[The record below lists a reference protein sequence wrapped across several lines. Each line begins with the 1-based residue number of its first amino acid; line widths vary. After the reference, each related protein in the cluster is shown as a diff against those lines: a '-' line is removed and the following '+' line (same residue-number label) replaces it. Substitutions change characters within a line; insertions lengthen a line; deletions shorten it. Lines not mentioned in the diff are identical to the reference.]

1 MTMMRKLIKNEK
13 KEKNDVCIICLDDR
27 TVERPLKLF
36 DAIYQLNFF
45 TICSCSCD
53 VHKTCMKS
61 WMNVSPKCPICR
73 IILKKYDFN
82 HEIQYWINPPLNRRR
97 PLNAENAKKM
107 IMIML
112 TIPVY
117 LGMHLCIFYVSTY
130 AIVKIICSVIV

>member
-1 MTMMRKLIKNEK
+1 MLRPIKN
-13 KEKNDVCIICLDDR
+13 EKNDVCIICLDDR
-27 TVERPLKLF
+27 AVERPLKLF

-73 IILKKYDFN
+73 TLLKKYDFN
-82 HEIQYWINPPLNRRR
+82 DAIQHWIKPPLPLFINRRGR
-97 PLNAENAKKM
+97 DINRENAKK
-107 IMIML
+107 IVMIML

-117 LGMHLCIFYVSTY
+117 LGMHLFIFYVFTY
-130 AIVKIICSVIV
+130 AIAKIIFSIVI